1 MDAISINRSIS
12 GSSCPILGEPSVSRV
27 VMFVVDESCEREL
40 FFSYSI
46 VCMLPCTV
54 LRQVIQSKR
63 PLEYDIRLKPLTDTA
78 ADSYG

>member
-46 VCMLPCTV
+46 VCMCLYSVATSYSVQETV
-54 LRQVIQSKR
+54 GV
-63 PLEYDIRLKPLTDTA
+63 
-78 ADSYG
+78 